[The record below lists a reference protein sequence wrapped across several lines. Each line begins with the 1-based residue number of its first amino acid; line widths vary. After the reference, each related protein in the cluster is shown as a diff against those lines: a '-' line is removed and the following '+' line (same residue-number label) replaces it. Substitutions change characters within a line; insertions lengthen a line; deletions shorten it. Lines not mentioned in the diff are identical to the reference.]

1 MLRDAGREEIRKVA
15 LPLWT
20 LLHST
25 QWPGQPGAFDP
36 IKNGACAIVA
46 HLAYCAVGDDE
57 RERKNRA
64 KVVPCRVYQE
74 LLAGEPVDFIEAL
87 ASVDFANVE
96 IVRTRY
102 FVAVIFPAHERLLIG
117 VRGTQFAYDWLINVN
132 VFKRRGESGTS
143 FHRGFLREAEKL
155 AEAVNDRLLTQYGKQ
170 LTRKNC
176 AIYLA
181 GHSLGGAVAAIL
193 NQMQFR
199 ASIHG
204 CYIFATPRISE
215 ETHFAGNYQPFQTR
229 RDLDIIPHCPPRLFG
244 YSDFAQQVM
253 STGQPY
259 VPAGGIELYFFASW
273 LLSLALNQFPK
284 NHSMERYRLEVLE
297 PFKQHPDISRR
308 WKQLGVEDIPL

>member
-102 FVAVIFPAHERLLIG
+102 FVAVIFPAHE
-117 VRGTQFAYDWLINVN
+117 VADRG
-132 VFKRRGESGTS
+132 
-143 FHRGFLREAEKL
+143 
-155 AEAVNDRLLTQYGKQ
+155 
-170 LTRKNC
+170 
-176 AIYLA
+176 
-181 GHSLGGAVAAIL
+181 
-193 NQMQFR
+193 
-199 ASIHG
+199 
-204 CYIFATPRISE
+204 
-215 ETHFAGNYQPFQTR
+215 AGNTVRIRLADQRERLQTTR
-229 RDLDIIPHCPPRLFG
+229 GKWHLVSSGLPPRG
-244 YSDFAQQVM
+244 
-253 STGQPY
+253 
-259 VPAGGIELYFFASW
+259 
-273 LLSLALNQFPK
+273 
-284 NHSMERYRLEVLE
+284 
-297 PFKQHPDISRR
+297 
-308 WKQLGVEDIPL
+308 

>member
-1 MLRDAGREEIRKVA
+1 M
-15 LPLWT
+15 
-20 LLHST
+20 
-25 QWPGQPGAFDP
+25 
-36 IKNGACAIVA
+36 
-46 HLAYCAVGDDE
+46 
-57 RERKNRA
+57 
-64 KVVPCRVYQE
+64 PCRVYQE

-181 GHSLGGAVAAIL
+181 GHSLGGAVAAL
-193 NQMQFR
+193 
-199 ASIHG
+199 G
-204 CYIFATPRISE
+204 
-215 ETHFAGNYQPFQTR
+215 
-229 RDLDIIPHCPPRLFG
+229 
-244 YSDFAQQVM
+244 
-253 STGQPY
+253 
-259 VPAGGIELYFFASW
+259 
-273 LLSLALNQFPK
+273 
-284 NHSMERYRLEVLE
+284 VLE